1 MFISDI
7 ENQTQMRSGGFDNF
21 ANRRPKGKNFYLLFS
36 KICEVKFITIGHFS
50 QAWAESVAPVQM

>member
-1 MFISDI
+1 
-7 ENQTQMRSGGFDNF
+7 MRSGGFDNF